1 VRRRPNWLGGAVALI
16 VVVAGI
22 GIGAALYLLREVP
35 PAAEDAGGTPT
46 LAREA
51 PLLTEPRADAT
62 SLGTLAAGTVVQLFG
77 RTQDSMWL
85 YGSAAD
91 HPEIAGWLARDAVR
105 DAGDLARLT
114 RVESAAGGVPPTQTA
129 GGAATR
135 SGPRPDLALQAVG
148 SKQDRLSVI
157 VSNVGGADFAGAIL
171 VSLNGA
177 QATRVD
183 VGKPLRPGEALEA
196 VLNNEYVQRRARVL
210 VSVTSPDV
218 TETNIENN
226 RQEVVVGPDQPI
238 NLALESATVDPRDG
252 RLNVDVRNRGPIP
265 LVGSVTVGVRE
276 RAPSNRLVLMAEVGL
291 EVGAGG
297 VQRFAIAP
305 PSPVDLTRMTVS
317 ISTDAIADSDGS
329 DDMFPR

>member
-1 VRRRPNWLGGAVALI
+1 MRRRPGWLGGAVALI
-16 VVVAGI
+16 VVLAGV
-22 GIGAALYLLREVP
+22 GIGAALYLLRETP
-35 PAAEDAGGTPT
+35 PAAQDAGGTPT

-51 PLLTEPRADAT
+51 ALLTEPRADAT
-62 SLGTLAAGTVVQLFG
+62 SLGTLAAGTAVQLIG

-91 HPEIAGWLARDAVR
+91 HPEIAGWLPSDAVR
-105 DAGDLARLT
+105 DVGDLTRLT
-114 RVESAAGGVPPTQTA
+114 RVESAAGGVSPTQTA
-129 GGAATR
+129 GGATR
-135 SGPRPDLALQAVG
+135 SGPRPDLALQSVG

-157 VSNVGGADFAGAIL
+157 VSNVGGADFAGTIL

-218 TETNIENN
+218 TEANIENN

-238 NLALESATVDPRDG
+238 NLALESAAVDPRDG
-252 RLNVDVRNRGPIP
+252 RLTVEVRNRGPIP
-265 LVGSVTVGVRE
+265 LVGSVMVGVRE
-276 RAPSNRLVLMAEVGL
+276 RAPSNRLVVMTEVAL

-297 VQRFAIAP
+297 VQRFVIA
-305 PSPVDLTRMTVS
+305 SPTPIDLTRMTVS